1 MKRAMFHKP
10 MFHRI
15 TFDHPM
21 MRVAV
26 LALCTATLSAT
37 PILLA
42 QDNSAA
48 PRPPQQQDS
57 MGAQTGGHAR
67 AGRRGGRRIEMLTKQ
82 LSLTPDQVTQVKA
95 IDADTMSQMK
105 ALRADTATAKAD
117 KRSQMMAIHQAS
129 QDKIRNVLTDEQKAK
144 FDAMQAKMKEHRHNR
159 RGGEGVPPPPP
170 PPEQ

>member
-1 MKRAMFHKP
+1 MKRAIFHKP
-10 MFHRI
+10 MFHKL

-37 PILLA
+37 PMLMA

-48 PRPPQQQDS
+48 PPPPQQQDS
-57 MGAQTGGHAR
+57 MGPQTGGHGR
-67 AGRRGGRRIEMLTKQ
+67 AGRRGGRRIEMLTKR

-105 ALRADTATAKAD
+105 ALRADTTTAQAD

-129 QDKIRNVLTDEQKAK
+129 QDKIRNVLTDEQKTK
-144 FDAMQAKMKEHRHNR
+144 FDAMQTKMKERRHNR
-159 RGGEGVPPPPP
+159 RGGQEAPPPP
-170 PPEQ
+170 QQ